1 VGCHQSSCANGL
13 DWIGWLAGEPGQEVF
28 ECKTVRYNPSVPGAV
43 TGSATYV
50 SFFSSLVRARGLSP
64 GLHLC

>member
-1 VGCHQSSCANGL
+1 M
-13 DWIGWLAGEPGQEVF
+13 AGEPGQEVF

-64 GLHLC
+64 GLRLC